1 MIVFGGGFL
10 KMLIIESDDFDPEGT
25 SNPWRAKLDVQHMDP
40 RNIWATKKKKPYYF
54 PLNPGWLIGIPIMVY
69 CNPYI
74 IEYNPIYTLNSQVF
88 FRGSFGNL
96 LFFSPMYV
104 CTLPKTNMAPE
115 NRPCPKGRIV
125 SQSPFF
131 VGYVSFRECLSWH
144 LKKSWGETLTFI
156 RNFDQLAA
164 EPRKWLLFS
173 FEKGDQNVN
182 TFSTTLDFSILD
194 CLVCVISAGNL
205 YDDSQEN

>member
-1 MIVFGGGFL
+1 
-10 KMLIIESDDFDPEGT
+10 
-25 SNPWRAKLDVQHMDP
+25 
-40 RNIWATKKKKPYYF
+40 
-54 PLNPGWLIGIPIMVY
+54 
-69 CNPYI
+69 
-74 IEYNPIYTLNSQVF
+74 
-88 FRGSFGNL
+88 
-96 LFFSPMYV
+96 MYV

-182 TFSTTLDFSILD
+182 TFSTTLDFQSLTVWFVSFLLAICMMIPRKLGD
-194 CLVCVISAGNL
+194 GVPFLWAVKWKIHFGGGVVKLHFLTSMVSFRNFPL
-205 YDDSQEN
+205 SYNTYTPET